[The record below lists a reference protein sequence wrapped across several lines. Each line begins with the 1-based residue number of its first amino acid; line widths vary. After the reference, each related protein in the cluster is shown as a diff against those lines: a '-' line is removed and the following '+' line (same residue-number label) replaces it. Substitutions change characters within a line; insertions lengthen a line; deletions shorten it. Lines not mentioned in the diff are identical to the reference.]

1 MSDQEQ
7 LPLPE
12 SGPRWLIGT
21 GKLNKGVVGT
31 YYDTITCK
39 EGSREVV
46 YLRVETVGINWPKGA
61 ILGAPPE
68 QWGEHHAP

>member
-1 MSDQEQ
+1 MGGQGQ

-21 GKLNKGVVGT
+21 GRLNKGVVGT
-31 YYDTITCK
+31 YYDQIVCRDGKT
-39 EGSREVV
+39 
-46 YLRVETVGINWPKGA
+46 YLRVETVGINWPRGA

-68 QWGEHHAP
+68 QWGEYHAP